1 MNIRKINIGDIS
13 EREYSKTAE
22 FFPETAERIK
32 NYRPN
37 DKKLTLAG
45 RLLLKEMMKEI
56 YGREE
61 FTVGF
66 NENGKPI
73 LDFCHFSISHSGDI
87 VICAVSDFPVGAD
100 IERIKDFK
108 KREKYMLFTPLEN
121 EYVNESD
128 SENRFFTLWT
138 RKEALIKAK
147 GGIIVDAAKAELVT
161 PEFKLNDNYDGFG
174 FKTERSEG
182 YVLSVAEYI

>member
-1 MNIRKINIGDIS
+1 MKIRKINIGDIS

-22 FFPETAERIK
+22 FFSETAEGIK
-32 NYRPN
+32 NYRPD
-37 DKKLTLAG
+37 DKKRTLAG
-45 RLLLKEMMKEI
+45 RLLLREMIKEL

-73 LDFCHFSISHSGDI
+73 LDFCYFSISHSGNI
-87 VICAVSDFPVGAD
+87 AVCAVSDFPIGVD
-100 IERIKDFK
+100 IELIKDFK
-108 KREKYMLFTPLEN
+108 KREKYMLFTPIEN

-147 GGIIVDAAKAELVT
+147 GGIMADAAKAELVT
-161 PEFKLNDNYDGFG
+161 PEFKLKDNYDGFA
-174 FKTERSEG
+174 FKTERSDG
-182 YVLSVAEYI
+182 YVLSAAEYI